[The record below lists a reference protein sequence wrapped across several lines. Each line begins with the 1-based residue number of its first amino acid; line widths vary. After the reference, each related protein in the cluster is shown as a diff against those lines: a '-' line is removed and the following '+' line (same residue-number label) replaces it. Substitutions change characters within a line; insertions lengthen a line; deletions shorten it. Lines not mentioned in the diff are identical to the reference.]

1 MQKLSFEYEDSISI
15 TALTFIA
22 LNIKELD
29 YFAKNLRLS
38 DGITFLLAQNVK
50 PDKDGIRTIRTPYEK
65 ELEAMVRLKDT
76 RDKIRQA
83 VKNEEIA
90 IHEMDTMDCQEA
102 RLDYVSANAWLKI
115 TANIET
121 PEGPVRERKD
131 RQENRLLVIAALFDL
146 LDKDASFATTAVKIE
161 ERLYNLLSLDE
172 STRLKNQTIE
182 KLLSKAS
189 DTLKNKLKN
198 S

>member
-22 LNIKELD
+22 LNIRELD

-76 RDKIRQA
+76 RDQIRQA

>member
-22 LNIKELD
+22 LNIRELD

>member
-22 LNIKELD
+22 LSIKELD

-38 DGITFLLAQNVK
+38 DGIKFLLAQDVK
-50 PDKDGIRTIRTPYEK
+50 PDKHGIRTIRTPYEK

-76 RDKIRQA
+76 RDQIRQA
-83 VKNEEIA
+83 VKNQEIA

-121 PEGPVRERKD
+121 PEGPVKIRKD

-189 DTLKNKLKN
+189 DTLKNKIKN